1 MSVLRMIPLIGCIAV
16 VYALLAV
23 AGTDVPARPLA
34 SFGLPS
40 GVPWNV
46 TTGDLLLLLSVVA
59 LYFEVL
65 KATRT
70 AQSSVVDHILSLAA
84 FVACLLGF
92 LLVPS
97 LGTSTFLI
105 IMAMSLFD
113 VIAGFTITLSSA
125 RRDLALSTDRL

>member
-1 MSVLRMIPLIGCIAV
+1 MNALRMIPLIGCIAA
-16 VYALLAV
+16 VYAILAV

-34 SFGLPS
+34 SFALPS
-40 GVPWNV
+40 GGAWNV
-46 TTGDLLLLLSVVA
+46 TTGDLLLLLAVIA

-70 AQSSVVDHILSLAA
+70 AQSSVVDHILSLGA

-97 LGTSTFLI
+97 LGTSTFLL

-125 RRDLALSTDRL
+125 RRDLSLSSDRL

>member
-1 MSVLRMIPLIGCIAV
+1 M
-16 VYALLAV
+16 
-23 AGTDVPARPLA
+23 
-34 SFGLPS
+34 
-40 GVPWNV
+40 
-46 TTGDLLLLLSVVA
+46 
-59 LYFEVL
+59 L

>member
-1 MSVLRMIPLIGCIAV
+1 MNALRMIPLIGCIAA
-16 VYALLAV
+16 VYAILAV
-23 AGTDVPARPLA
+23 AGTDVPARPLG

-40 GVPWNV
+40 GVAWNV
-46 TTGDLLLLLSVVA
+46 TTGDLLLLLAVIA

-70 AQSSVVDHILSLAA
+70 AQSSVVDHILSLGA

-97 LGTSTFLI
+97 LGTSTFLVI
-105 IMAMSLFD
+105 LAMSLFD

-125 RRDLALSTDRL
+125 RRDLSLSSDRL